1 MTSLPLNQHTCFALY
16 SASLAMTKVYR
27 PLLAKLGLTYPQ
39 YIVMLVLWES
49 AAPQGVM
56 VSSIGEAVFLDSGT
70 LTPLLKK
77 LQLLGFVQ
85 RTRSIQDERCVL
97 VQLTPQGRALQ
108 EQASHIPACVAQA
121 SACSVADLS
130 DLNTRLQ
137 GLRNALQAS
146 V

>member
-1 MTSLPLNQHTCFALY
+1 MPSLPLNQHTCFALY

-49 AAPQGVM
+49 AVPQGVM
-56 VSSIGEAVFLDSGT
+56 VSAIGQAVFLDSGT

-77 LQLLGFVQ
+77 LELLGLVQ
-85 RTRSIQDERCVL
+85 RKRSAEDERCVL
-97 VQLTPQGRALQ
+97 VCLTAKGCALQ
-108 EQASHIPACVAQA
+108 ANASQIPACVAQA

-130 DLNTRLQ
+130 DLNARLQ
-137 GLRNALQAS
+137 GLRSALLAS
-146 V
+146 S

>member
-1 MTSLPLNQHTCFALY
+1 
-16 SASLAMTKVYR
+16 MTKVYR

-49 AAPQGVM
+49 TAPQGVM

-77 LQLLGFVQ
+77 LELLGFVQ
-85 RTRSIQDERCVL
+85 RTRSAQDERCVL

-108 EQASHIPACVAQA
+108 ARASHIPACVAQA
-121 SACSVADLS
+121 SQCSVADLS

-137 GLRNALQAS
+137 GLRTALQAGA
-146 V
+146 